1 MTDDATRYV
10 WLVGAPVYHKAHEQ
24 RLADGQTVETSLC
37 NAMQAWRSWALMR
50 VMTSDTEPTDMRR
63 CAKCWPVCKE

>member
-1 MTDDATRYV
+1 MSDALPRYV

-37 NAMQAWRSWALMR
+37 NAMQAWRTWRLMK
-50 VMTSDTEPTDMRR
+50 VMTGDTEPADMRR
-63 CAKCWPVCKE
+63 CAKCWKAV